1 MFALLIL
8 GTLLTLSLKSLAYTL
23 VCRKS
28 MKLSAF
34 KFDLPAKLIASHPVE
49 NRDESRLM
57 VVHRS
62 TGQIEHKVFKDIIS
76 YLAED
81 DTLVVNN
88 TKVFSALL
96 YGNKEKTGAQIE
108 VMLLRELSEEHRL
121 WDTLVDPA
129 RKIRVGNKLFF
140 GNDELVAEVLDNTTS
155 RGRTLKFLFDG
166 TAEELHSIIEQL
178 GSTPLPKEIKRKATS
193 EDRSRY
199 QTVYAQKTG
208 AVIAPTAGLHFTSH
222 LLKRLE
228 LQGTHIVPV
237 TLHIGLGTLR
247 PVDVEDLTKYK
258 VDSEFLSIDEATAQ
272 SVNQSLSTKKQV
284 CAVGISTAKAIEAS
298 VSVAGGLK
306 ANYDWTHK
314 FIFPPYPFKVCTSLI
329 TNFHLPAS
337 VPLMTAAAFGGY
349 DLLMEA
355 YQVAIK
361 EKYRFF
367 VYGDAML
374 IL

>member
-1 MFALLIL
+1 
-8 GTLLTLSLKSLAYTL
+8 
-23 VCRKS
+23 
-28 MKLSAF
+28 
-34 KFDLPAKLIASHPVE
+34 
-49 NRDESRLM
+49 M
-57 VVHRS
+57 VVHKD
-62 TGQIEHKVFKDIIS
+62 TGKIEHKYFKEVID

-81 DTLVVNN
+81 DTLVVND
-88 TKVFSALL
+88 TKVFSAML

-108 VMLLRELSEEHRL
+108 VMLLRELSEEHHL

-140 GNDELVAEVLDNTTS
+140 GNGELVAEVLDNTTS

-166 TAEELHSIIEQL
+166 TTEELHSIIEQL
-178 GSTPLPKEIKRKATS
+178 GSTPLPKEIKRKVAS

-199 QTVYAQKTG
+199 QTVYAQQTG
-208 AVIAPTAGLHFTSH
+208 AVVAPTAGLHFTPH

-228 LQGTHIVPV
+228 IQGTHIASI

-258 VDSEFLSIDEATAQ
+258 VDSEFLSINAATARL
-272 SVNQSLSTKKQV
+272 VNQSLDKKKRV
-284 CAVGISTAKAIEAS
+284 CAVGISTAKAVEAS

-306 ANYDWTHK
+306 ANHGWTNK

-337 VPLMTAAAFGGY
+337 APLMTAAALGGY

-374 IL
+374 LL